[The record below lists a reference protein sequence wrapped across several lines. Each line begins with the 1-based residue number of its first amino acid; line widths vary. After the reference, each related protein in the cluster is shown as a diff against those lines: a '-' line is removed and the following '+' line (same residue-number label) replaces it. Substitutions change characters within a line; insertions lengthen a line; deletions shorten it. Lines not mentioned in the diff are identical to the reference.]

1 MRSTEALRAGAWNMT
16 ALNMTALNMTALNMT
31 ALNMTALQVTA
42 RNPAALSTQAAAY
55 VPNRATA
62 AVDPTKGSS
71 AT

>member
-1 MRSTEALRAGAWNMT
+1 VRHVSNPEAPSAGARK
-16 ALNMTALNMTALNMT
+16 AE
-31 ALNMTALQVTA
+31 A
-42 RNPAALSTQAAAY
+42 RYAVVVSVRAAAY